1 MRQSN
6 MTKTI
11 KLIGILLMAAT
22 NVAVAA
28 DTVLLK
34 SETGDNLMLHK
45 LNSDQLW
52 ATFQITDQ
60 VLESFALQELIV
72 LQVDQNK
79 PVKLQQSK
87 KVCGA
92 PAPKNKQTLAYAFE
106 PASSVTGEWAFS
118 EAHTA
123 PQRVLKVFGWD
134 DKTYD
139 ILPSD
144 RRSEFVDFPLEPII
158 SGSPNLWQQFEQGEQ
173 ITFRYMTEA
182 GEARQAVFS
191 LAEMSSEMARLK
203 K

>member
-139 ILPSD
+139 TLPSD

>member
-123 PQRVLKVFGWD
+123 PQRVLKVFRWD

-139 ILPSD
+139 TLPSD

>member
-134 DKTYD
+134 
-139 ILPSD
+139 
-144 RRSEFVDFPLEPII
+144 EPMIPCRQIGDQSLLI
-158 SGSPNLWQQFEQGEQ
+158 S
-173 ITFRYMTEA
+173 R
-182 GEARQAVFS
+182 
-191 LAEMSSEMARLK
+191 
-203 K
+203 